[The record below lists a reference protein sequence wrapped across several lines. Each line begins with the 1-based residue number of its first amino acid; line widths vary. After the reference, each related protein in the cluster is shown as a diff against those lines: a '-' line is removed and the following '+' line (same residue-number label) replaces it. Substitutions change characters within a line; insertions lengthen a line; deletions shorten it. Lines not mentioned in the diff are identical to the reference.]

1 MLDSKN
7 GKIEKIM
14 TIFSQINFRNN
25 LFPHFWPTSE
35 QKFEKDLNT
44 TETPSLPKPMVH
56 FDSDIILNLRK
67 HSTNSKDV
75 FILYEVKSHFYI
87 WDTEDCVEF
96 CFQIFISS

>member
-35 QKFEKDLNT
+35 QKFEKRFEYDRNSEF
-44 TETPSLPKPMVH
+44 TEADGTL
-56 FDSDIILNLRK
+56 
-67 HSTNSKDV
+67 
-75 FILYEVKSHFYI
+75 
-87 WDTEDCVEF
+87 
-96 CFQIFISS
+96 